1 MIMYTPGASLWRTD
15 KEEDTLSSGNLSVL
29 SSFGES
35 FMDMVAKNACSWH
48 AVSRVSTDHVN
59 RQKIINSIT
68 YNEATCIAQCIH
80 QSNSLLFICSTID
93 LFA

>member
-1 MIMYTPGASLWRTD
+1 MAEASLWRTD

-48 AVSRVSTDHVN
+48 AVSRVSGAAVFFV
-59 RQKIINSIT
+59 
-68 YNEATCIAQCIH
+68 Y
-80 QSNSLLFICSTID
+80 
-93 LFA
+93 

>member
-1 MIMYTPGASLWRTD
+1 MAEASLWRTD

-48 AVSRVSTDHVN
+48 AVSRVSGRGCAN
-59 RQKIINSIT
+59 IIN
-68 YNEATCIAQCIH
+68 YNNAHHFKLIEL
-80 QSNSLLFICSTID
+80 SLFIEFKFPNITS
-93 LFA
+93 

>member
-1 MIMYTPGASLWRTD
+1 MAEASLWRTD

-48 AVSRVSTDHVN
+48 AVSRVSGRGCAN
-59 RQKIINSIT
+59 IINYNVINNAHIT
-68 YNEATCIAQCIH
+68 
-80 QSNSLLFICSTID
+80 SNLLNLNFQACLRLRDHNTIYRICS
-93 LFA
+93 